1 MNQNGHSPS
10 SKSQQNSSIKNILH
24 PMIVTELQKNLSQK
38 DHLISH
44 LLERV
49 QAMELQIQ
57 NKTSTETLE
66 TPKANSSAK
75 AIRGNQ
81 YKESIQESQSRR
93 TSKTSRGSFLNKR
106 KNLKAQALQKMHDK
120 RTKKSP
126 LQMITK
132 DYPAGFENT
141 KVSLGF

>member
-10 SKSQQNSSIKNILH
+10 SKSQQNSSIKNILD

-57 NKTSTETLE
+57 NKTSTETLK
-66 TPKANSSAK
+66 TPKVDSSTK
-75 AIRGNQ
+75 EIRGNQ

-106 KNLKAQALQKMHDK
+106 KTLKAQALQKMHDK
-120 RTKKSP
+120 QTKKSP

-141 KVSLGF
+141 KVS